1 MTLPTSTHGILKSE
15 ATSMP
20 KNRIA
25 VTSVIKRI
33 FKKSGFIQDSRMVRF
48 LSENDKIENSEQE
61 SGLSDRAS
69 WTGAQNE
76 VLKIFF
82 STLKK

>member
-1 MTLPTSTHGILKSE
+1 
-15 ATSMP
+15 
-20 KNRIA
+20 
-25 VTSVIKRI
+25 
-33 FKKSGFIQDSRMVRF
+33 MVRF